1 MVTNNLIFNR
11 SFFKARSSFV
21 EIIVCYE
28 WHYGVIYFANS
39 QYWLAIQKNC
49 VYLWTYFVFIE
60 TPCVCRFSVSR
71 PYTVF
76 LFTIN
81 QINYNNVLRPKL
93 HCHRFASKSIKVIKV
108 VDRWVFMFVKRR
120 VDSKTNKNHLYQT
133 LRRHKNKTK
142 NTSIKHF
149 YENFDELGWKY
160 LTV

>member
-1 MVTNNLIFNR
+1 MFVCFLLFFLLEVVTNNLIFNR

-108 VDRWVFMFVKRR
+108 FDRCDFSVFR
-120 VDSKTNKNHLYQT
+120 VCFSAEAPLNTHQNHQ
-133 LRRHKNKTK
+133 N
-142 NTSIKHF
+142 
-149 YENFDELGWKY
+149 
-160 LTV
+160 